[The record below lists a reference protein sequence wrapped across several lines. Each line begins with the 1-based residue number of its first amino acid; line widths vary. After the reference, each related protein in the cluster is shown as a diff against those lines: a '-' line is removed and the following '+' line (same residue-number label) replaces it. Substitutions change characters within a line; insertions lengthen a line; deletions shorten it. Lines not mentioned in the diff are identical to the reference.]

1 MSRSRKKHPLVTTS
15 TNKYMKKLANKRARR
30 NDEINDGNN
39 YKKHFCSW
47 NICEYKFWVDL
58 KDEFWGNPKNFRK

>member
-1 MSRSRKKHPLVTTS
+1 MSRSLKKHPVVTDKTYGWA
-15 TNKYMKKLANKRARR
+15 KHLANKRARK
-30 NDEINDGNN
+30 NDEITDGNN
-39 YKKHFCSW
+39 YKKHFCNW